1 VRIDQLT
8 EYETRQLQASPR
20 KVRRDHLKA
29 LEEAGRRRSQSTQ
42 DLGNGLL
49 IDDLFGPEDG
59 PYKPWPVSGVA

>member
-20 KVRRDHLKA
+20 KVRRDHYKA
-29 LEEAGRRRSQSTQ
+29 LEEAARRHAQSSNN
-42 DLGNGLL
+42 LGNGLL